1 MKELVLT
8 KDLSWY
14 REELRKMWCGTA
26 LPKPIPYLYEH
37 PFYPL
42 VCHSF
47 LTAQNGNNT
56 NDFVYR
62 AMVNKIIMDFVSENW
77 ETMENA
83 LMSMY
88 YEIHLNRLCRNIRSC
103 EEVVGMWE
111 KAASYLRWYCYSDT
125 QLNTLYY
132 DQRLFVEH
140 NADRILCLFG
150 EFMEQWRCLLNKR
163 VEQIMNSL
171 FGIYIQ
177 EVEGEYEYTEG
188 IIIDEQSKEK
198 SVLSE
203 NNGDEDE
210 ETKADCVNAQQ
221 LGLQETYGNKFT
233 GLINGY
239 LYDKYK
245 EFVRDIVETLGRVAE
260 ETQREHLE
268 IEALLQYS
276 FPVPPYED
284 IEGISSGNRIMDL
297 LPSEYAIMSDQQ
309 SEILF
314 YQKFASR
321 QLQQFSCFPKE
332 NRAVPVSATETDMG
346 PIIISIDTS
355 GSMGGN
361 PVDFARL
368 LVVDAFR
375 IARKEKRPLY
385 LIQFSVGAQCI
396 DLSGDTGEEELL
408 EFLSG
413 NHSGGSDGE
422 EMLWAILQQLKGE
435 TYSKADALI
444 VSDFYFAYC
453 YRLEKDIK
461 EAQQKGAR
469 FYALNVRPGSA
480 HPGYAKLLDKIWEIH
495 L

>member
-1 MKELVLT
+1 MKEPVLT

-26 LPKPIPYLYEH
+26 FPKPIPYLYEH

-42 VCHSF
+42 ICHSF
-47 LTAQNGNNT
+47 LTAQKSNNA

-62 AMVNKIIMDFVSENW
+62 AMVNKMIMDFVSENW
-77 ETMENA
+77 ETMEKA
-83 LMSMY
+83 LMSIY

-103 EEVVGMWE
+103 EEVAGMWE
-111 KAASYLRWYCYSDT
+111 KAASFLRWHCYSDT

-140 NADRILCLFG
+140 NADRTLGIFG

-163 VEQIMNSL
+163 VGQIMNSV
-171 FGIYIQ
+171 FGTYIQ
-177 EVEGEYEYTEG
+177 EVEGEYEYAEG
-188 IIIDEQSKEK
+188 TIGGQSEDEG
-198 SVLSE
+198 VLSE

-210 ETKADCVNAQQ
+210 ETKAGCVDAQQ

-239 LYDKYK
+239 LYDKHK

-332 NRAVPVSATETDMG
+332 NRAVPVSATEMDMG

-368 LVVDAFR
+368 LVVDVYR

-480 HPGYAKLLDKIWEIH
+480 HPGYAKLLDKIWEIR